1 MSAIPVAPGSTRA
14 VTVRLSVALTAML
27 VRVHSTWRALTVQVQ
42 PLPLAPIASSA
53 ADNAPSKS
61 TAVAGSG
68 PMLPTAISKLTF
80 CPVSTDAGT
89 ALPLM
94 PRSARSGGGGGGSVV
109 IEVLSVSALLA
120 LFESGSLALT
130 VARLFNVVAC
140 DGAVTSIDT
149 LELAPAASTPVKVQ
163 LIVLLPLQVQP
174 GPVAAINVTPAGSTS
189 STRTPVA
196 SPAPRLL
203 TASR

>member
-1 MSAIPVAPGSTRA
+1 M
-14 VTVRLSVALTAML
+14 
-27 VRVHSTWRALTVQVQ
+27 
-42 PLPLAPIASSA
+42 
-53 ADNAPSKS
+53 
-61 TAVAGSG
+61 
-68 PMLPTAISKLTF
+68 
-80 CPVSTDAGT
+80 
-89 ALPLM
+89 
-94 PRSARSGGGGGGSVV
+94 

-130 VARLFNVVAC
+130 VARLFNVVSC